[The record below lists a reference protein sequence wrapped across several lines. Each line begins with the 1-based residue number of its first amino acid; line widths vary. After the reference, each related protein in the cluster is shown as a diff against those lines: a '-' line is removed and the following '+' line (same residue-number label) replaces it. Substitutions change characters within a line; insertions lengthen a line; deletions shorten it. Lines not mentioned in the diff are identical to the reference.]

1 MAIGTEISQNL
12 DYEHSK
18 GTHIRLSGLALIT
31 AATLVI
37 GIALLCGA
45 PISPWWLL
53 APIASPF
60 ALGLTGLALMVISAI
75 VIFTCCLVAVL
86 VLLALGII
94 CVIPLILLVILFTIK
109 SKLFD

>member
-1 MAIGTEISQNL
+1 MAISTEISQNL
-12 DYEHSK
+12 DHEHSK
-18 GTHIRLSGLALIT
+18 GTRIRLSGLALIA
-31 AATLVI
+31 AATLII
-37 GIALLCGA
+37 GIVLLCGA

-60 ALGLTGLALMVISAI
+60 ALGLAGLALVVISAI
-75 VIFTCCLVAVL
+75 IIFACCLVAFL

-94 CVIPLILLVILFTIK
+94 SAVPLILLVILFVIK

>member
-1 MAIGTEISQNL
+1 MAISTKISRDLNH
-12 DYEHSK
+12 EHSK
-18 GTHIRLSGLALIT
+18 GTRIRLSGLALIA
-31 AATLVI
+31 AATLAI

-60 ALGLTGLALMVISAI
+60 ALGLAGLALVVVSAI
-75 VIFTCCLVAVL
+75 VIFASCLVVVL
-86 VLLALGII
+86 VLLGLGII
-94 CVIPLILLVILFTIK
+94 CAIPIILLVILFVIK